1 MTMDMLEKVKLC
13 YNREGGAEL
22 KRIILLMTL
31 LSVVLFSIGG
41 MDTTYDNHVNIK
53 EKKKLFVWIQE
64 APAVKF

>member
-1 MTMDMLEKVKLC
+1 MNMLEKVKLC

-31 LSVVLFSIGG
+31 LLSVVLFSIGG

-53 EKKKLFVWIQE
+53 EKKKTLRMD
-64 APAVKF
+64 PGGSGS

>member
-1 MTMDMLEKVKLC
+1 M
-13 YNREGGAEL
+13 

-53 EKKKLFVWIQE
+53 EKKNTLRMD
-64 APAVKF
+64 PGGSGS

>member
-1 MTMDMLEKVKLC
+1 MNMLEKVKLC

-53 EKKKLFVWIQE
+53 EKKNTLRMD
-64 APAVKF
+64 PGGSGS